1 MFSLTERENL
11 GKQWREEMLSLFGGD
26 FNVKILRDI
35 QVEAYNSN
43 WVYSHRAQVLKD
55 LGCRQRWR
63 VIFSFCDYECVCLV
77 TQLCQTLCDPMD
89 CSPPGSSVH
98 GTSQARILEWVAIS
112 FSRGSLCP
120 RDQIQVSW
128 IAGVFFNI
136 WATREAL
143 LWFYLFLIPQIYINI
158 MICKKLN
165 NTCELSYLLNTLSIS
180 QILP

>member
-98 GTSQARILEWVAIS
+98 GASPGKTI
-112 FSRGSLCP
+112 
-120 RDQIQVSW
+120 
-128 IAGVFFNI
+128 GVGCH
-136 WATREAL
+136 AL
-143 LWFYLFLIPQIYINI
+143 LQGIFPTQGSIPGLPHCRWILYH
-158 MICKKLN
+158 
-165 NTCELSYLLNTLSIS
+165 LSHQASLLKTRLSN
-180 QILP
+180 